1 MNSPPQRKAP
11 GELGSKT
18 GRKLITEAEYHALAL
33 LTTLFRSPFWFFEQ
47 RRARLADRV
56 ENERSET

>member
-1 MNSPPQRKAP
+1 MTATPKKAP

-18 GRKLITEAEYHALAL
+18 GRKLITETEYHRLAL
-33 LTTLFRSPFWFFEQ
+33 LTTLFGSRFWFFER

-56 ENERSET
+56 ENERSAT